1 MLRLVKLYANNEAV
15 FPTIHFHKGLN
26 VVFAHVTKDKKD
38 KSSHSLG
45 KTTLIDL
52 LNFTLLKQ
60 ISKSHF
66 LKKSEFEDFVFFLE
80 IEVEEGTFVTVRRAV
95 KGKVALKL
103 TSESAQLQNDDVNNW
118 KHNNLGL
125 DSAKKTLNSIL
136 NLDAFD
142 SKLFHFRTGLRYCFR
157 KQTQYEETFKV
168 NTSRET
174 DSQWK
179 PYLAELLGI
188 DASLVLNKYEKNQQ
202 VNSISNAI
210 KELQSLPSESAQS
223 LEAEIAQIESRVIR
237 LQKELEA
244 FDFRSADA
252 EVSSELVDEV
262 STKLSMLNSQ
272 VYDIDQRLKEIS
284 SSISTDFSFDIE
296 KVEELFTEVR
306 INFPEQLKSSY
317 SDLIRLNQQM
327 SEGRKERLLAAR
339 KKLLSEREKIEA
351 QINAL
356 AREQSALATALIQ
369 KDAFVKFKQ
378 MQSRLSMEQS
388 RAAVLKERVNTLDK
402 ASLLEDKLEEAQTLQ
417 NEAERELGKATRVG
431 DNELMKIALTIFSEL
446 VERVLGLSA
455 FFYTEVNKE
464 GNIEFKIGLKDQT
477 SVNDGFSYK
486 RTLSAI
492 FDIVLLILHS
502 DRSFYRFCYHD
513 GLLES
518 LDDRVKLKL
527 ISVMR
532 EVAHKYN
539 LQLIISVL
547 DSDIPTT
554 DTGEKV
560 YFPQHEIIR
569 QLDDSGDKGRLFK
582 MSSF

>member
-26 VVFAHVTKDKKD
+26 VVFANVTKDKKD

-262 STKLSMLNSQ
+262 STKLSLLNSQ

-284 SSISTDFSFDIE
+284 SSISTD
-296 KVEELFTEVR
+296 
-306 INFPEQLKSSY
+306 
-317 SDLIRLNQQM
+317 
-327 SEGRKERLLAAR
+327 
-339 KKLLSEREKIEA
+339 
-351 QINAL
+351 
-356 AREQSALATALIQ
+356 
-369 KDAFVKFKQ
+369 
-378 MQSRLSMEQS
+378 
-388 RAAVLKERVNTLDK
+388 
-402 ASLLEDKLEEAQTLQ
+402 
-417 NEAERELGKATRVG
+417 
-431 DNELMKIALTIFSEL
+431 
-446 VERVLGLSA
+446 
-455 FFYTEVNKE
+455 
-464 GNIEFKIGLKDQT
+464 
-477 SVNDGFSYK
+477 
-486 RTLSAI
+486 
-492 FDIVLLILHS
+492 
-502 DRSFYRFCYHD
+502 
-513 GLLES
+513 
-518 LDDRVKLKL
+518 
-527 ISVMR
+527 
-532 EVAHKYN
+532 
-539 LQLIISVL
+539 
-547 DSDIPTT
+547 
-554 DTGEKV
+554 
-560 YFPQHEIIR
+560 
-569 QLDDSGDKGRLFK
+569 
-582 MSSF
+582 